1 MKVRTT
7 YTTHSWSTTA
17 CLLICSMGK
26 MYLLTARHKLID
38 VLTHLPKDFRHA
50 KSHLVSAN
58 VQRKSLQKTGF
69 APKFA
74 ILSRTETQNILLQMF
89 FSNMKERFY
98 LKAIIFRK
106 ENGCLLSLPIELDLI
121 GLNQILQKKKFDQS

>member
-1 MKVRTT
+1 
-7 YTTHSWSTTA
+7 
-17 CLLICSMGK
+17 

-58 VQRKSLQKTGF
+58 VQRKVAVIVTKSWICTKICYTIQNQDSKHFSLNGF
-69 APKFA
+69 SKY
-74 ILSRTETQNILLQMF
+74 
-89 FSNMKERFY
+89 EREV

-106 ENGCLLSLPIELDLI
+106 ENGCLLSLSIGLDLI